1 MPNRNRNVM
10 LGEEFGV
17 IFSRSPVAMAIVDR
31 EARYLKVNAAYEATF
46 GYSEAELLTKRVNDI
61 THPED
66 VSATENHRLS
76 ILSKPDTDL
85 RIEKR
90 YITKTGE
97 VLFGIAN
104 VVPMLNKDESLRF
117 FIVTIQN
124 INELKRANE
133 ALMARESELQAKTLA
148 SRDGFWDYR
157 HDTGEVRVSARFW
170 EMFGYAAT
178 ERSAPDRLLEF
189 IHGDDLAPLL
199 SAYWAHVES
208 RGVTPFSREV
218 RVRHKDGH
226 FVWVNCRGQVTEW
239 GESGQALRVMGA
251 NTDITDLK
259 NAQESLVNSSRM
271 VALGEMA
278 AGIAHEINNP
288 LTIIKGYADLITLML
303 GRRDQKQSEM
313 LDWSKQISATSVRM
327 AKIISGLRRFA
338 REDEFHDYH
347 FYTFQELLDDAF
359 SISIERLKSNGVH
372 IQVEGDQSIQIFCN
386 KVGISQ
392 VLVNLFNN
400 SLYAIRNQKVKWITI
415 KVMQSERQIRISV
428 IDSGI
433 GIARDIRS
441 KIMLPFFTTKP
452 PSDGSGLG
460 LSVSRGIME
469 SHKGM
474 LLLDEDFPN
483 TKFDLVLPRV
493 AIDSAI

>member
-1 MPNRNRNVM
+1 MPNRNRNVV
-10 LGEEFGV
+10 LGVEFE
-17 IFSRSPVAMAIVDR
+17 IFFTHSPVAMSIVDS
-31 EARYLKVNAAYEATF
+31 EGRYLRINAVYESTF
-46 GYSEAELLTKRVNDI
+46 GFSKAEFQTMRTVDI
-61 THPED
+61 THPD
-66 VSATENHRLS
+66 DIAATDIHRKSLLS
-76 ILSKPDTDL
+76 SSTSDL
-85 RIEKR
+85 RMEKR
-90 YITKTGE
+90 YITKLGE
-97 VLFGIAN
+97 VIYGIAN
-104 VVPMLNKDESLRF
+104 VVPIRNEDQSFRY
-117 FIVTIQN
+117 FIVTVQN

-133 ALMARESELQAKTLA
+133 TLISSKAELQAKTLA
-148 SRDGFWDYR
+148 SKDGFWDYC
-157 HDTGEVRVSARFW
+157 HVSGEVRVSARFW
-170 EMFGYAAT
+170 ELLGYDET
-178 ERSAPDRLLEF
+178 ERSAPDRLVEF

-208 RGVTPFSREV
+208 RGLTPFSMEA
-218 RVRHKDGH
+218 RVRHRDGH
-226 FVWVNCRGQVTEW
+226 FIWVNCRGQVTEW
-239 GESGQALRVMGA
+239 GDMGQPLRVMGA
-251 NTDITDLK
+251 NTDITELK

-303 GRRDQKQSEM
+303 SRRDQKQDEI

-338 REDEFHDYH
+338 KEDEFHDFH
-347 FYTFQELLDDAF
+347 FHTFQELLDDAF
-359 SISIERLKSNGVH
+359 SISLERLKSNGVH
-372 IQVEGDQSIQIFCN
+372 IKIEGDSTIQIYCN

-400 SLYAIRNQKVKWITI
+400 ALYAIRNQKVKWITI
-415 KVMQSERQIRISV
+415 QVMQSESQIGISV

-452 PSDGSGLG
+452 PSEGSGLG

-469 SHKGM
+469 SHKGK
-474 LLLDEDFPN
+474 LLLDEGFPN
-483 TKFDLVLPRV
+483 TKFDLILPRV